1 MVVFME
7 LKHLLLE
14 VLPSPTMVAQGRL
27 LCIQN
32 HLAMV
37 CDSLWAINSMIEIPE
52 MGVLFNYIWHRR
64 FNSPLHVPVEF
75 ADWVTDVATAVID
88 VGELLSRIMDWEAS
102 LHFRH
107 VILVEL
113 KEMLCDLNSLVLRG
127 SAMGLPRD
135 PMGSMNPLR
144 EDYSIVLKN
153 EVVGRHEDLEK
164 LIEIFQQQLVPSNN
178 NGDDYNPFV
187 IVIDGEERVG
197 KTTLAHM
204 IYHHTWVRQQ
214 FHHRIWVDLPPSVS
228 TLEMI
233 KIIGKE
239 FAESINNE
247 EYCDQKLHLELPLQ
261 AMWEYIN
268 EQLDGSRYLLVLH
281 CLDLNSL
288 ISLPEWSELK
298 NILLRVGGP
307 GSAVLVILKS
317 STQSMSDMSF
327 QNRVK
332 DITTYCLKP
341 LSDDAWLELFK
352 RHAAMTIPPSKR
364 DIVFKRISYAMPR
377 FQLAGQTFGAKFW
390 GSLGH
395 NFQVENLFPYKI
407 EDIPMVRD
415 FPFAIIQLLQYH
427 YLLDKDYNV
436 ILHMLTAEGL
446 IPVEGLSPGWTEIY
460 ERFPYGRVSIFCF
473 PRKVYLHRKV
483 PGDSTSIPR
492 CCRYLCLEIN
502 PRAIPFRRPI
512 MLVEVSKKMIALI
525 LREDEAT
532 TQEDNAEMT
541 FQVYKKRLMKPATTI
556 SLQVYKKRQT
566 KAATAISKF
575 LDKMSVRLV
584 HLHILVVE
592 TSMIQSLSNEISK
605 LVSLRYLHLS
615 KLEIELLPK
624 SLFDLPNLRI
634 LSLLH
639 CKKLQKIRE
648 RIHKLK
654 KLQILKLAYCTKLQ
668 QLPRSITRLKNLEE
682 LNMEGCCFLR
692 KLPEDLVSF
701 KSLRILNVAGCAS
714 LSQIPHGIEQSIG
727 LRKLSGIF
735 VGVNEGFVLT
745 QFQVLT
751 NLQEIR
757 LQNLERAE
765 EIQIEVLMG
774 QQSLW
779 DLSLHWGG
787 EKKKESSES
796 TTSVL
801 KALRPSLQLKRLEI
815 ISYKGVEFPTWMSK
829 QQLAGFN
836 SLVEVRLIN
845 LKRCATLPSLGQ
857 LANLGKLE
865 ISGMDLI
872 THLDDTFYGD
882 GDIFPMLTELTFSEM
897 LALEKWYMPKR
908 KYIRYFSKLRQLS
921 LIQCPK
927 LKEINLFVYGTI
939 RIWLNNET
947 IWSVKFCSW
956 DNLQNI
962 EIIEIVGCQELR
974 CLPQGM
980 QSLNFLSK
988 MTINSCNNLT
998 TLVALD
1004 SLEELN
1010 IYACPVLAFNL
1021 AAFTKLRTLTI
1032 KGCPKMQIYHDAWK
1046 KKDEERW

>member
-1 MVVFME
+1 MLVFME

-14 VLPSPTMVAQGRL
+14 VLPSSTMVAQGRL

-52 MGVLFNYIWHRR
+52 MGLLYNNAWHHR
-64 FNSPLHVPVEF
+64 FNSPLDVPVEF

-102 LHFRH
+102 LYFRH

-164 LIEIFQQQLVPSNN
+164 LIEIFQQQQLVPSNN

-187 IVIDGEERVG
+187 IVIDGQKGVG
-197 KTTLAHM
+197 KTTLAYM
-204 IYHHTWVRQQ
+204 IYHHTWVRQL
-214 FHHRIWVDLPPSVS
+214 FHHRIWVDLPPGVS
-228 TLEMI
+228 TPKMI
-233 KIIGKE
+233 NFIGKE
-239 FAESINNE
+239 FAKSIKNE
-247 EYCDQKLHLELPLQ
+247 EYCDKKLHLELPLQ
-261 AMWEYIN
+261 AMWEFIN

-281 CLDLNSL
+281 CPDLASL
-288 ISLPEWSELK
+288 ILQPEWNELK
-298 NILLRVGGP
+298 KILLRVGGP

-317 STQSMSDMSF
+317 STQSVSDMSF

-352 RHAAMTIPPSKR
+352 RHAAMTIPPSNR
-364 DIVFKRISYAMPR
+364 DIVFKCSPYAMPH
-377 FQLAGQTFGAKFW
+377 FQFVGETFGAKFW

-395 NFQVENLFPYKI
+395 NIQLGNLYPCEIK
-407 EDIPMVRD
+407 DIHMVRN
-415 FPFAIIQLLQYH
+415 FPFAIVRLLQYH
-427 YLLDKDYNV
+427 YLLDKDYNF

-446 IPVEGLSPGWTEIY
+446 IPVEGLSPSWTEIY
-460 ERFPYGRVSIFCF
+460 DRFRYNRILTFCL

-483 PGDSTSIPR
+483 PGVSTTIPR
-492 CCRYLCLEIN
+492 CCRYLHLEIN
-502 PRAIPFRRPI
+502 PRAIPFRLPT
-512 MLVEVSKKMIALI
+512 MPVEVSKKMIALV

-532 TQEDNAEMT
+532 TQEDDEVMT
-541 FQVYKKRLMKPATTI
+541 
-556 SLQVYKKRQT
+556 LQVYKKRRT

-575 LDKMSVRLV
+575 LDKTSVRLV

-592 TSMIQSLSNEISK
+592 TRMIQRLPNEVSK

-639 CKKLQKIRE
+639 CKNLQKIRE

-682 LNMEGCCFLR
+682 LNVEGCCFLR

-735 VGVNEGFVLT
+735 VGVNEGFGLT
-745 QFQVLT
+745 QLQALT
-751 NLQEIR
+751 NLHELKLRNI
-757 LQNLERAE
+757 ERTE
-765 EIQIEVLMG
+765 ETQTEVLMG

-787 EKKKESSES
+787 EEKKESSES
-796 TTSVL
+796 TTSL
-801 KALRPSLQLKRLEI
+801 QLLEALRPSLQLRRLEI

-857 LANLGKLE
+857 LANLEKLE

-882 GDIFPMLTELTFSEM
+882 GDIFPKLTELTFSEM

-908 KYIRYFSKLRQLS
+908 KYIPLGQLS

-927 LKEINLFVYGTI
+927 LKEINLFVYNTI

-947 IWSVKFCSW
+947 IWSVRFCSW
-956 DNLQNI
+956 DNLQSI
-962 EIIEIVGCQELR
+962 QIIEIVGCQELR
-974 CLPQGM
+974 CLPQSM
-980 QSLNFLSK
+980 QRLKHLYK
-988 MTINSCNNLT
+988 MIINSCNNLT

-1004 SLEELN
+1004 SLEALN
-1010 IYACPVLAFNL
+1010 IYACPVLAFDL
-1021 AAFTKLRTLTI
+1021 AAFTNLWTLTI
-1032 KGCPKMQIYHDAWK
+1032 KGCPKMQM
-1046 KKDEERW
+1046 

>member
-974 CLPQGM
+974 CLPQ
-980 QSLNFLSK
+980 
-988 MTINSCNNLT
+988 
-998 TLVALD
+998 ALD

>member
-1032 KGCPKMQIYHDAWK
+1032 KGCPKMQM
-1046 KKDEERW
+1046 

>member
-1 MVVFME
+1 MLVFLE

-52 MGVLFNYIWHRR
+52 MGVLFNYIWHHR

-88 VGELLSRIMDWEAS
+88 MGELLSRIMDWEAS

-113 KEMLCDLNSLVLRG
+113 KEMLCDLNSLALRG

-164 LIEIFQQQLVPSNN
+164 LIEIFQQQQLVPSNN

-197 KTTLAHM
+197 KTTLAYM

-214 FHHRIWVDLPPSVS
+214 FHHRIWVDLSPSVS

-288 ISLPEWSELK
+288 ISQPEWSELK

-317 STQSMSDMSF
+317 STQSVSDMSF

-332 DITTYCLKP
+332 DITTYYLKP

-364 DIVFKRISYAMPR
+364 DIVFKGSTFAMPL
-377 FQLAGQTFGAKFW
+377 FQLVGQTFGAKFW

-395 NFQVENLFPYKI
+395 SIQVEDLFPCEIK
-407 EDIPMVRD
+407 DIHMVRN
-415 FPFAIIQLLQYH
+415 FPFAIVRLLQYH

-436 ILHMLTAEGL
+436 ILHMLTAESL

-460 ERFPYGRVSIFCF
+460 ERFRYGRESTFCF

-483 PGDSTSIPR
+483 PGDSTTIPR
-492 CCRYLCLEIN
+492 CCRYLRLEIN
-502 PRAIPFRRPI
+502 ARAIPFRLPT
-512 MLVEVSKKMIALI
+512 MPVEVNKKMIALI

-532 TQEDNAEMT
+532 TQEDDKRMT

-556 SLQVYKKRQT
+556 SLQVYKKRRT
-566 KAATAISKF
+566 KAATTISKF

-592 TSMIQSLSNEISK
+592 TSMIQSLPNEISK

-624 SLFDLPNLRI
+624 SLFDLLNLQI

-639 CKKLQKIRE
+639 CKNLQKMPG

-682 LNMEGCCFLR
+682 LNVEGCCFLR

-701 KSLRILNVAGCAS
+701 KSLKILNVAGCAS

-745 QFQVLT
+745 QLQVLT

-765 EIQIEVLMG
+765 EIQTEVLMG

-787 EKKKESSES
+787 EEKKESSES
-796 TTSVL
+796 TTSLQVL
-801 KALRPSLQLKRLEI
+801 EALRPSLQLKRLEI

-897 LALEKWYMPKR
+897 LALEKWYMTKR

-974 CLPQGM
+974 CLPQSM
-980 QSLNFLSK
+980 QRLKHLYK

-1004 SLEELN
+1004 SLKELN
-1010 IYACPVLAFNL
+1010 IYACPVLAFDL
-1021 AAFTKLRTLTI
+1021 EAFTKLRGLTS
-1032 KGCPKMQIYHDAWK
+1032 KGCPKMQM
-1046 KKDEERW
+1046 

>member
-1 MVVFME
+1 MLVFLE

-52 MGVLFNYIWHRR
+52 MGVLFNYIWHHR
-64 FNSPLHVPVEF
+64 FNSPLDVPVEF

-144 EDYSIVLKN
+144 EDYSIVLQN

-164 LIEIFQQQLVPSNN
+164 LIEIFQQQQQQLVPSNN

-247 EYCDQKLHLELPLQ
+247 EHCDQKLHLELPLQ
-261 AMWEYIN
+261 AMWKYIS

-288 ISLPEWSELK
+288 ILQPEWSELK

-307 GSAVLVILKS
+307 GSAILVILKS
-317 STQSMSDMSF
+317 STQSVSDMSF

-352 RHAAMTIPPSKR
+352 RHAAMTIPLSKR
-364 DIVFKRISYAMPR
+364 DIVFKGSTFAMPL
-377 FQLAGQTFGAKFW
+377 FQLVGQTFGAKFW

-395 NFQVENLFPYKI
+395 SIQVEDLFPCEIK
-407 EDIPMVRD
+407 DIHMVRN
-415 FPFAIIQLLQYH
+415 FPFAIVRFLQYH

-460 ERFPYGRVSIFCF
+460 ERFRYGRESTFCF
-473 PRKVYLHRKV
+473 PRKLYLHRKV
-483 PGDSTSIPR
+483 PGDSTTIPR
-492 CCRYLCLEIN
+492 CCRYLRLEIN
-502 PRAIPFRRPI
+502 PRVIPFRLPT
-512 MLVEVSKKMIALI
+512 MPVEVSKKMIALI

-532 TQEDNAEMT
+532 TRA

-556 SLQVYKKRQT
+556 SLQVYKKRRT

-592 TSMIQSLSNEISK
+592 TSMIQSLPNEISK

-639 CKKLQKIRE
+639 CKNLQKIPE

-682 LNMEGCCFLR
+682 LNVEGCCFLR

-701 KSLRILNVAGCAS
+701 KLLRILNVAGCAS
-714 LSQIPHGIEQSIG
+714 LSHIPHGIEQSIG

-735 VGVNEGFVLT
+735 VGVNEGFELT
-745 QFQVLT
+745 QLQALT
-751 NLQEIR
+751 NLHELR
-757 LQNLERAE
+757 LRNIERTE
-765 EIQIEVLMG
+765 ETQTEVLMG

-787 EKKKESSES
+787 EEKKESSES
-796 TTSVL
+796 TTSLQVL
-801 KALRPSLQLKRLEI
+801 EALRPSLQLKRLEI

-857 LANLGKLE
+857 LANLEKLE

-882 GDIFPMLTELTFSEM
+882 DGIFPMLTELTFSEM
-897 LALEKWYMPKR
+897 LALEK
-908 KYIRYFSKLRQLS
+908 
-921 LIQCPK
+921 C
-927 LKEINLFVYGTI
+927 
-939 RIWLNNET
+939 
-947 IWSVKFCSW
+947 W
-956 DNLQNI
+956 DNLRNLY
-962 EIIEIVGCQELR
+962 IIEIVGCQELR

-980 QSLNFLSK
+980 QRLKRLYK
-988 MTINSCNNLT
+988 MIINSCNNLT

-1032 KGCPKMQIYHDAWK
+1032 KGCPKM
-1046 KKDEERW
+1046 EM